1 MGVWIIM
8 SKLIWRQRINKALDR
23 EDKGIYP
30 LFDLQERSLAVK
42 WHACAVDELFGPI
55 PEMDIDTQEDYIEMK
70 CTRKVLC
77 LGGDFADAIK
87 EDNPRVADRIY
98 TALEKIKFEIN

>member
-1 MGVWIIM
+1 MLKLVW
-8 SKLIWRQRINKALDR
+8 RRRINKALDR
-23 EDKGIYP
+23 EDKGVYP
-30 LFDLQERSLAVK
+30 LFDLYEKSLAVK

-55 PEMDIDTQEDYIEMK
+55 PEMDIDAQEDYIETK

-87 EDNPRVADRIY
+87 EDNPRAADRIY
-98 TALEKIKFEIN
+98 TALEKIKFGRK